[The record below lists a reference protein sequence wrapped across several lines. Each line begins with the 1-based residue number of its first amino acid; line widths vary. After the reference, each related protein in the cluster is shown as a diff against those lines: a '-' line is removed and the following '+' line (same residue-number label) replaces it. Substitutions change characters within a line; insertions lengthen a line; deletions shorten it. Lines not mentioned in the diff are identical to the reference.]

1 MESMQCQEIDPD
13 IEEYFWKNP
22 DKTLIPCKEAN
33 CTELGFCG
41 FDRCWEHWGWTKCKQ
56 KTCGEGTL
64 LGFHHCMKHAC
75 MKFRCKTQG
84 CNAKTKKENMLCEE
98 HRIKKPVSKNSHCPN
113 CIDWIDS
120 RCRNKKYDGWCA
132 RCFKDTFPN
141 DPRSKIGANR
151 KELLVRK
158 RINDEFDG
166 FIHDRTMYTG
176 NCDCTHRRRIDHRK
190 IINNTMIAVETDE
203 FAHRSYDRDDE
214 IIRYD
219 DLYMI
224 FSGKWIYIRFNP
236 DDNRS
241 KVHFEDKLNTLI
253 DTIRKCIQRI
263 ENEEN
268 DDLVDI
274 IRLFH

>member
-1 MESMQCQEIDPD
+1 MESMQCQEIDPSM
-13 IEEYFWKNP
+13 EEYFWNKPN
-22 DKTLIPCKEAN
+22 KTPIPCREEN
-33 CTELGFCG
+33 CTELGFHG

-56 KTCGEGTL
+56 KTCEEGTL
-64 LGFHHCMKHAC
+64 LGLHHCMKHAC
-75 MKFRCKTQG
+75 MKFRCKKQG
-84 CNAKTKKENMLCEE
+84 CNAMTKKENRLCEE
-98 HRIKKPVSKNSHCPN
+98 HRIKKPVPKNRLCPN

-120 RCRNKKYDGWCA
+120 RRRNKEYEGWCA
-132 RCFKDTFPN
+132 RCFKDTYPN

-151 KELLVRK
+151 KELLVQK
-158 RINDEFDG
+158 RINEEFDG

-176 NCDCTHRRRIDHRK
+176 HCDCTHRRRIDHRK

-241 KVHFEDKLNTLI
+241 KVPFEDKLNTLI

-268 DDLVDI
+268 DDLVEI